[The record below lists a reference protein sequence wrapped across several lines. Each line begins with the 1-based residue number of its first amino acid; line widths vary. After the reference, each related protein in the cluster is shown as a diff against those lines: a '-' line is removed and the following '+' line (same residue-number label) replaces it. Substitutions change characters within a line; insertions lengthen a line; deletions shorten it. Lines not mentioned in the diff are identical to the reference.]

1 MKLFLDENIHRKYAR
16 RLLRLFPGSIYAG
29 ENERFRG
36 WTDRE
41 IYALLVSRPYTL
53 VTGDMD
59 FTNKILFPP
68 GPTGGI
74 VVIRPKGMTAA
85 MAHEKLLLFLSSSRP
100 EALKGSLTVLSKA
113 TIRTRAG

>member
-16 RLLRLFPGSIYAG
+16 RLVGQFPGSIHAA

-36 WTDRE
+36 CTDRE
-41 IYALLVSRPYTL
+41 IYAFLVGKLYTL

-59 FTNKILFPP
+59 FANKVMFPP

-85 MAHEKLLLFLSSSRP
+85 MAHRKLLMFLSAAHPGTLR
-100 EALKGSLTVLSKA
+100 GSLTVLSKSA
-113 TIRTRAG
+113 IRTRPG